1 MEGLHTKVNRE
12 VQVACRVSMIHWR
25 RALAGF
31 HNHEVQ
37 APFGTDNSI
46 TNPQNACRR
55 LTLPPHHYTHL
66 LTTRAYPRTQIYVL
80 M

>member
-1 MEGLHTKVNRE
+1 MVSRRKLHGGSVYEEWVVEGLHTKVNRE

-46 TNPQNACRR
+46 PNPQNACGR
-55 LTLPPHHYTHL
+55 LSLP
-66 LTTRAYPRTQIYVL
+66 
-80 M
+80 